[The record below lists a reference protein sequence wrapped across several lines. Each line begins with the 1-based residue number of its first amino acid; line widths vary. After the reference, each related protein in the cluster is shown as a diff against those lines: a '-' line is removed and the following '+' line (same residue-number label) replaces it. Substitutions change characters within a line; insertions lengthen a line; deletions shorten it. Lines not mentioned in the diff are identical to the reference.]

1 MIARPGQSTTFRAQP
16 PELIER
22 PGLRLRLWRRW
33 LQQRGHNTADLLEE
47 LISQASWQQPIL
59 RLYGR
64 SHPVPR
70 LTSWMADPGCSYRY
84 SGIDHAPVPFSGA
97 AERLRQELNQGLG
110 EPGFNSLLLNLYRHG
125 HDRMGWHADD
135 EPELDPAAPIASL
148 SLGASRDLRFRPRP
162 GREAQ
167 PPLNLPLEDG
177 DLLLMEAPSQ
187 RHWQHG
193 LPSRTRVQRQR
204 LNLTYR
210 VIRPEAIRPQASTAM
225 QSISTRAPL
234 GSAAT
239 STQARAGDTPSP
251 NISA

>member
-1 MIARPGQSTTFRAQP
+1 MTPEQP
-16 PELIER
+16 AELIQR

-33 LQQRGHNTADLLEE
+33 LQERGHDTSMLRAE
-47 LISQASWQQPIL
+47 LIATSAWEQPTL
-59 RLYGR
+59 TLYGR

-84 SGIDHAPVPFSGA
+84 SGIDHHPAPFSGA
-97 AERLRQELNQGLG
+97 ADHLRQELHQALG
-110 EPGFNSLLLNLYRHG
+110 GPRFNSLLLNLYRHG

-148 SLGASRDLRFRPRP
+148 SLGASRDLRFRIRP
-162 GREAQ
+162 GGAPE
-167 PPLNLPLEDG
+167 PPLTLPLEDG

-193 LPSRTRVQRQR
+193 LPTRTRVQRPR

-210 VIRPEAIRPQASTAM
+210 VIRPEAIRPQA
-225 QSISTRAPL
+225 R
-234 GSAAT
+234 
-239 STQARAGDTPSP
+239 
-251 NISA
+251 